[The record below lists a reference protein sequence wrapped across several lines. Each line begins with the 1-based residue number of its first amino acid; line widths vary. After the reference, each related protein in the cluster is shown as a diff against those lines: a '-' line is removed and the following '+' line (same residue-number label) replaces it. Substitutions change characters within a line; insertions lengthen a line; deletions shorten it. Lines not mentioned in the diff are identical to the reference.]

1 MVLGEATIK
10 AKLQELSGDWQR
22 QGQRLVLH
30 GKFNNF
36 VDAMAF
42 AQAITPLAEAQGHH
56 PDLEIGWGRCTVLLT
71 THDDG
76 GSLTEKDFNLAK
88 AIDQIR

>member
-1 MVLGEATIK
+1 MTLEEGAINS
-10 AKLQELSGDWQR
+10 KLQELGTGWQR
-22 QGQRLVLH
+22 QGKHLILRETF
-30 GKFNNF
+30 GNF

-42 AQAITPLAEAQGHH
+42 AQAITPLAEDQGHH

-76 GSLTEKDFNLAK
+76 GLTEKDFTLAK
-88 AIDQIR
+88 AIDRIR